1 MKTALYPMH
10 DKKFICLKGLDMEWK
25 SSHILAVGLVVG
37 ATLWIASGSLTRDT
51 AVQKQG
57 ETKLAPKLF
66 SVSVVPVEVEAHS
79 RVLTVSGRSE
89 ADRRTVLTVRANGT
103 VTQIN
108 VRRGSRIKEGDVVA
122 VLSDEAREANVNQAS
137 ARVEQRRKEYEAR
150 LPLVAQGVMPRLNLA
165 QYEADL
171 KNAEAGLAAAEAE
184 RERGLVLAPIDG
196 VITDLPVEIGQAMQP
211 GGAIAEIVA
220 LDPMLVVIDV
230 SERRI
235 GGIKTGDLAQV
246 RLANGVEGKGEVR
259 FVSSRAATQTRTYRV
274 DLSIANKDGMIP
286 DGITAE
292 VALKLAAVPASRI
305 PRSALTFA
313 ADGQLGVRLVDA
325 ASVVQFM
332 PVALVEDEGQFIWVS
347 GLSDRANLIVQGQ
360 DFVKEGQRVIA
371 HPAVKP

>member
-1 MKTALYPMH
+1 MQ
-10 DKKFICLKGLDMEWK
+10 WN
-25 SSHILAVGLVVG
+25 SSRIVAVGLVAG
-37 ATLWIASGSLTRDT
+37 AALWIVSGWLTGE
-51 AVQKQG
+51 APVQKQG
-57 ETKLAPKLF
+57 DKQAAKLF
-66 SVSVVPVEVEAHS
+66 AVSVVPVTVEPHS

-122 VLSDEAREANVNQAS
+122 VLSDEAREANVNQAR

-196 VITDLPVEIGQAMQP
+196 VVTDLPVEIGQAMQP

-235 GGIKTGDLAQV
+235 GGIKPGDLAKV
-246 RLANGVEGKGEVR
+246 RLANGMEGQGEVR
-259 FVSSRAATQTRTYRV
+259 FVSSRASLQTRTYRV
-274 DLSIANKDGMIP
+274 DLSIANKDGLIP

-292 VALKLAAVPASRI
+292 VALKLAAVPASRV

-325 ASVVQFM
+325 PGVVQFA
-332 PVALVEDEGQFIWVS
+332 PVTLVEDEGQYLWVA
-347 GLSDRANLIVQGQ
+347 GLTDRASLIVQGQ
-360 DFVKEGQRVIA
+360 DFVKEGQQVT
-371 HPAVKP
+371 AVPSGKP